1 MTTITIDLREILEA
15 KLQHGFHVPVS
26 IDASDF
32 LDYADDD
39 WDEPI
44 DLDCYLA
51 QRQEAAVVF
60 SAKDVKRLRPHL
72 SDDQAWEV
80 VEITRDQTQS
90 MMDDFLS
97 DVADEACPSGKRLLQ
112 SRLVRLKLRVTD
124 QHKLNPEAERILQEL
139 AGIQRLLGKVPD
151 DTKGNPALEGSIAA
165 TLDDLE
171 QIVEGWSTT
180 NTQEG

>member
-1 MTTITIDLREILEA
+1 MTTITLDLREILEA
-15 KLQHGFHVPVS
+15 KLQHGFNVPVS
-26 IDASDF
+26 IDVGDF

-39 WDEPI
+39 WEEPI

-51 QRQEAAVVF
+51 LRQEAAVVF

-72 SDDQAWEV
+72 SDEQAWEV

-90 MMDDFLS
+90 MMDDFLG

-112 SRLVRLKLRVTD
+112 QRLVRLKLRVTD
-124 QHKLNPEAERILQEL
+124 KHRVRPEAETLLQEL

-151 DTKGNPALEGSIAA
+151 DASGNPALEGSIAA

-171 QIVEGWSTT
+171 QIVESWTT
-180 NTQEG
+180 TDMQEG